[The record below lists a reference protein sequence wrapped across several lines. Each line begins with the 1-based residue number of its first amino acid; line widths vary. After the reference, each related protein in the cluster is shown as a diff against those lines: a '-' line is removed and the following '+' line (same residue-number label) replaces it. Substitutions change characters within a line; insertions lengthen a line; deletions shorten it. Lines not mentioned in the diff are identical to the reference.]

1 MAAITWLDVVAIA
14 CELSAINAAAQTMIL
29 EHVNTAFD
37 PDNFDGEDAPRL
49 KMLRAYAAA
58 HYAAPIFIGL
68 TYSGPVRSERL
79 DNMERSYSPTLDS
92 YGGRW
97 AGTQYGQTVAMLISQ
112 SAARL
117 PRTY

>member
-29 EHVNTAFD
+29 EHVNTAFE
-37 PDNFDGEDAPRL
+37 PDTFGGEDAAQL

-58 HYAAPIFIGL
+58 HYAAPIVVGL
-68 TYSGPVRSERL
+68 SLSGPVTSERT
-79 DNMERSYSPTLDS
+79 DNIERSYSKTNDS

-97 AGTQYGQTVAMLISQ
+97 AGTQYGQIAAMIISF
-112 SAARL
+112 SPARL
-117 PRTY
+117 PRSY